1 VAREVTF
8 AGEGGRIT
16 IAVVRYEF
24 REDAAGSEA
33 NWLRGGVR
41 VELSAT
47 GAFRCSVPVL
57 YMADELAYF
66 RDDLGR
72 ILARQKGVA
81 TLETEEDCVSLA
93 VAIAPR
99 LPGHCHGRGVAAKL
113 TRSAGGP
120 GARVPAARADD
131 LADPVARLDVLVGT
145 QEDDALLVVD
155 GAHHEHL

>member
-24 REDAAGSEA
+24 RDDAAGSEA

-41 VELSAT
+41 IELSAT

-57 YMADELAYF
+57 YMADELSYF

-72 ILARQKGVA
+72 ILARQKGAA
-81 TLETEEDCVSLA
+81 TLETEEDCVSIA
-93 VAIAPR
+93 VT
-99 LPGHCHGRGVAAKL
+99 L
-113 TRSAGGP
+113 GP
-120 GARVPAARADD
+120 GEASIGGYVQ
-131 LADPVARLDVLVGT
+131 VEGFARLDFRDIATDEASLRRSHGELV
-145 QEDDALLVVD
+145 ELVREFPLR
-155 GAHHEHL
+155 AHTT

>member
-24 REDAAGSEA
+24 REDASGAEA
-33 NWLRGGVR
+33 NWLKGGVR

-57 YMADELAYF
+57 YMADELSYF

-81 TLETEEDCVSLA
+81 TLETEEDCVSLS
-93 VAIAPR
+93 VA
-99 LPGHCHGRGVAAKL
+99 L
-113 TRSAGGP
+113 GP
-120 GARVPAARADD
+120 GEALIGGYVQVDGF
-131 LADPVARLDVLVGT
+131 ARLDFSDIATDEASLRDAHGQLV
-145 QEDDALLVVD
+145 ELVREFPLR
-155 GAHHEHL
+155 AQMS

>member
-24 REDAAGSEA
+24 REDASGAEA
-33 NWLRGGVR
+33 NWLKGGVR

-57 YMADELAYF
+57 YMADELSFF

-81 TLETEEDCVSLA
+81 TLETEEDCVSIS
-93 VAIAPR
+93 VA
-99 LPGHCHGRGVAAKL
+99 L
-113 TRSAGGP
+113 GP
-120 GARVPAARADD
+120 GEALIGGYVQVDGF
-131 LADPVARLDVLVGT
+131 ARLDFSDIATDEASLRDSHGQLV
-145 QEDDALLVVD
+145 DLVREFPLR
-155 GAHHEHL
+155 AQMS

>member
-24 REDAAGSEA
+24 REDASGAEA
-33 NWLRGGVR
+33 NWLKGGVR

-57 YMADELAYF
+57 YMADELSFF

-81 TLETEEDCVSLA
+81 TLETEEDRVSMSVALA
-93 VAIAPR
+93 
-99 LPGHCHGRGVAAKL
+99 PGEAL
-113 TRSAGGP
+113 IGGYV
-120 GARVPAARADD
+120 RVDGF
-131 LADPVARLDVLVGT
+131 ARLDFEDIATDEASLRDSHGQLV
-145 QEDDALLVVD
+145 DLVREFPLR
-155 GAHHEHL
+155 AQMS

>member
-1 VAREVTF
+1 MAREVTF

-24 REDAAGSEA
+24 REDASGAEA

-41 VELSAT
+41 LELSAT

-57 YMADELAYF
+57 YMADELSYF

-81 TLETEEDCVSLA
+81 TLETEEDCVSMA
-93 VAIAPR
+93 VAIAAGEANIGGYVQT
-99 LPGHCHGRGVAAKL
+99 PGF
-113 TRSAGGP
+113 
-120 GARVPAARADD
+120 
-131 LADPVARLDVLVGT
+131 ARLDFQDIATDEASLRNSHGQLV
-145 QEDDALLVVD
+145 DLVREFPLR
-155 GAHHEHL
+155 AHMS

>member
-8 AGEGGRIT
+8 AGDGGRVT

-24 REDAAGSEA
+24 REDPAGAEA

-41 VELSAT
+41 LELSAT

-57 YMADELAYF
+57 YMADELSFF

-81 TLETEEDCVSLA
+81 TLETEEDCVSLSVA
-93 VAIAPR
+93 V
-99 LPGHCHGRGVAAKL
+99 
-113 TRSAGGP
+113 GP
-120 GARVPAARADD
+120 GEASIGGYVQVDGF
-131 LADPVARLDVLVGT
+131 ARLDFQDIATDEASLRNSHGQLV
-145 QEDDALLVVD
+145 DLVREFPLR
-155 GAHHEHL
+155 AQMS